1 MSERDRTDQQ
11 EQTALTPPVAD
22 APAGAAPISPVASH
36 VLGLQRAAG
45 NAAVTQYLQGA
56 GLLSSPG
63 DAQEREADSVA
74 REVMNPAGAVPS
86 IARATAPAPSGQ
98 VDVSGLGS
106 GQPLARAVRDFMEP
120 RFGTDFSDVR
130 VHTDDAAAHASA
142 ALGAEAFTYGSDVYY
157 GAGKAPATDE
167 LTAHELSHV
176 VQQRGRCRPP
186 SDPAQPDRQ
195 PPGDERRLRDR
206 HADAR
211 GRRQHAPD
219 PQRLRR
225 LHPLRPNVDAPNSNK
240 IVFVQIVKLTDPGG
254 ADVDPASMPAA
265 QAPRGAL
272 GDPGVR
278 TEDNADARGR
288 GRVLHRRPP
297 PAATGLSGRRTGLA
311 AVPELQLPARGA
323 RHDRRRRPD
332 AAARAVR
339 RRDRRR
345 RRPDARVQALQ
356 RRRGHPLR
364 RALRHARHRERRP
377 GPELRL
383 RVGRRAART
392 R

>member
-86 IARATAPAPSGQ
+86 IARASAPAPSGQ

-157 GAGKAPATDE
+157 GAGKAPTTDE

-176 VQQRGRCRPP
+176 VQQRAGVARQIQRSLTGSHQVTNGGFEVDMQTREGGVNTPP
-186 SDPAQPDRQ
+186 THSGLDGYIRFV
-195 PPGDERRLRDR
+195 
-206 HADAR
+206 
-211 GRRQHAPD
+211 
-219 PQRLRR
+219 
-225 LHPLRPNVDAPNSNK
+225 PNVDAPNSNK
-240 IVFVQIVKLTDPGG
+240 IVFIQIVQ
-254 ADVDPASMPAA
+254 ADRPSAERTSTRPACPRRRPRAA
-265 QAPRGAL
+265 SSAKH
-272 GDPGVR
+272 GVR
-278 TEDNADARGR
+278 TEDNEDTGVE
-288 GRVLHRRPP
+288 GGFFTDVHHRPNSASP
-297 PAATGLSGRRTGLA
+297 GAAPGLS
-311 AVPELQLPARGA
+311 AVPELQLPARRP
-323 RHDRRRRPD
+323 RHDRRGRRDP
-332 AAARAVR
+332 AARAVR

-356 RRRGHPLR
+356 RRRGHPLL
-364 RALRHARHRERRP
+364 RALRHAP
-377 GPELRL
+377 AS
-383 RVGRRAART
+383 RAPAWT
-392 R
+392 